1 MSETL
6 YWHLLA
12 HARIKPTERM
22 AVLSAAKTLDGN
34 VANLTA
40 WVEGG
45 CPGITADLRATVL
58 QAFEASAQEAFLL
71 EELEMQGVR
80 VLPGRDFAYP
90 KRFKRAL
97 GKRTPIALYLAGC
110 DELLNAHRTIAI
122 IGSRDA
128 SSEALDAARRAAA
141 FFARQ
146 GYVLVSGNAR
156 GIDQAA
162 EESALEAGGRVVSV
176 LPQGLLDK
184 ATLSL
189 MRKRNRPLL
198 EGQVALLSELH
209 PKSRWQGRFAM
220 MRNRLIVALAD
231 FVLVAQT
238 GLRESKSDGKVTQ
251 SGTWAGA
258 EDAHSLGRRVFVFD
272 LPTEGNLA
280 LARAFAEPVPFT
292 PNDDMFF
299 ALENAL
305 RHPPAPKFEGTSS
318 SSQPKLF

>member
-1 MSETL
+1 MSEPL

-12 HARIKPTERM
+12 HARISPNERM
-22 AVLSAAKTLDGN
+22 AVLNAAKTLDGD
-34 VANLTA
+34 VANLSS
-40 WVEGG
+40 WVESG
-45 CPGITADLRATVL
+45 CPSVGTDLRAAVL
-58 QAFEASAQEAFLL
+58 KAFESSAQEAFIL
-71 EELEMQGVR
+71 EELEAQGMR
-80 VLPGRDFAYP
+80 VLPGRDPAYP

-97 GKRTPIALYLAGC
+97 TKRTPIALYLAGQE
-110 DELLNAHRTIAI
+110 ELLNARRTMAI

-128 SSEALDAARRAAA
+128 SPEAIDTARRAAA

-162 EESALEAGGRVVSV
+162 EESALESGGGVVSV

-189 MRKRNRPLL
+189 VRKRNRSLL

-238 GLRESKSDGKVTQ
+238 GLKESVSNGKLTQ

-258 EDAHSLGRRVFVFD
+258 EDARSLGRRVFVLD
-272 LPTEGNLA
+272 LPTDGNLA
-280 LARAFAEPVPFT
+280 LARAFAEPVPLT
-292 PNDDMFF
+292 PNDDMFS
-299 ALENAL
+299 AIEDAL
-305 RHPPAPKFEGTSS
+305 RRPASRIQDVAPSV
-318 SSQPKLF
+318 QPKLL

>member
-1 MSETL
+1 MSEPL

-12 HARIKPTERM
+12 HAHITPNERM
-22 AVLSAAKTLDGN
+22 AVLNAAKALDGD

-45 CPGITADLRATVL
+45 YPGVAADLRATVL
-58 QAFEASAQEAFLL
+58 QAFEASAQEAFIL
-71 EELEMQGVR
+71 EELEAQGMR
-80 VLPGRDFAYP
+80 VLPGRDPAYP

-97 GKRTPIALYLAGC
+97 AKRTPITLYLAGRE
-110 DELLNAHRTIAI
+110 ELLNARRTIAI

-128 SSEALDAARRAAA
+128 NPEALDTARRAAA

-156 GIDQAA
+156 GIDQTA
-162 EESALEAGGRVVSV
+162 EESAIEAGGEVVSV

-189 MRKRNRPLL
+189 VRKRNRALL

-238 GLRESKSDGKVTQ
+238 GLKESRSNGKLTQ

-258 EDAHSLGRRVFVFD
+258 EDARSLGRRVFVFD
-272 LPTEGNLA
+272 LPTDGNLA
-280 LARAFAEPVPFT
+280 LARAFAEPVPLT
-292 PNDDMFF
+292 PNDDMFSAIED
-299 ALENAL
+299 ALK
-305 RHPPAPKFEGTSS
+305 RPPRLVPDTTPSA
-318 SSQPKLF
+318 QPKLL

>member
-1 MSETL
+1 MSENL

-12 HARIKPTERM
+12 QTRVTPHERM
-22 AVLSAAKTLDGN
+22 EVLGAARTLDGEI
-34 VANLTA
+34 ADLTT
-40 WVEGG
+40 WVEAG
-45 CPGITADLRATVL
+45 CPGISTDLRSRVL

-71 EELEMQGVR
+71 EELESQGMR
-80 VLPGRDFAYP
+80 ILPGRDPAYP
-90 KRFKRAL
+90 SRFKRVL
-97 GKRTPIALYLAGC
+97 GKRTPIALYFSGRE
-110 DELLNAHRTIAI
+110 ELLNTRRTIAI

-128 SSEALDAARRAAA
+128 SPEALDGARRAAA

-156 GIDQAA
+156 GIDQTA
-162 EESALEAGGRVVSV
+162 EDSALEAGGGVVSV

-189 MRKRNRPLL
+189 LRKRNRSLL
-198 EGQVALLSELH
+198 DGQLALLSELH
-209 PKSRWQGRFAM
+209 PKARWQGRFAM

-238 GLRESKSDGKVTQ
+238 GLKEKHSEGKVTQ

-258 EDAHSLGRRVFVFD
+258 EEAHALGRRVFVFD

-280 LARAFAEPVPFT
+280 LARALAEPVPFT
-292 PNDDMFF
+292 FNDDMFL
-299 ALENAL
+299 ALEEAL
-305 RHPPAPKFEGTSS
+305 KRLPMARRALPSS
-318 SSQPKLF
+318 DPQPKLF